1 MSNYPPPPGPNDP
14 GGQDPYNQPPPPQGG
29 GYGSMPSMSGGSMQP
44 AANAPQP
51 QSIALAV
58 KLMYVGAVLSLLGV
72 ITTLFMKDQ
81 MRASAKAALDA
92 QKKVPDAATLNAAVN
107 VGMATGIII
116 GLIGV
121 AVWIWMAK
129 ANGSGKSW
137 ARIVAT
143 VLGVLNIIFTLIGFT
158 SSTGTGLSKIV
169 SVISLLLAIAI
180 LVLLWRKESSSFYA
194 AHAAPAR

>member
-107 VGMATGIII
+107 VGMATAIII

-180 LVLLWRKESSSFYA
+180 LVLLWRKESSAFYA